1 MQVLYVKMFCFKSID
16 NGSPIFKFLSGLPVN
31 IAENNNNFT
40 IAISYPYSTLNTY
53 ACQQD
58 QLSKYYLLPMFL
70 SRLIEASGVCRK
82 IVPVSEPFRNN

>member
-1 MQVLYVKMFCFKSID
+1 MQVLCVKMFCFKSID

-70 SRLIEASGVCRK
+70 SRLNDIIGGCKK
-82 IVPVSEPFRNN
+82 IVPISESF